1 MIKEYINNPAK
12 IAADVKTLVLS
23 GEVDPIMVKVMFD
36 IFSEA
41 MNDKEVKGAIM
52 AEVDKH
58 PKQFEVNGFR
68 FEKASRSTYSF
79 KHDAEWLRLDAQRK
93 SRENL
98 MKLALEQDI
107 ADPNTGEIV
116 PPAIKSSTEFIK
128 KAR

>member
-36 IFSEA
+36 IFSAA
-41 MNDKEVKGAIM
+41 MNDKEVKSAIM

-68 FEKASRSTYSF
+68 FEKASRSTYYF
-79 KHDAEWLRLDAQRK
+79 KHDAEWLRLEAERK
-93 SRENL
+93 ARENL
-98 MKLALEQDI
+98 MKLALDMEI
-107 ADPNTGEIV
+107 ADTKTGEIV
-116 PPAIKSSTEFIK
+116 PRAIKTNTEFIK
-128 KAR
+128 RAR